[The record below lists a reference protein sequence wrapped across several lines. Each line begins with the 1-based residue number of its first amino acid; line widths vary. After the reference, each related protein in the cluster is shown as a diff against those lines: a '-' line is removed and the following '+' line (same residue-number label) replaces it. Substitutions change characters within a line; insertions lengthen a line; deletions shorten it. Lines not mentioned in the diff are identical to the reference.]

1 MMSKSKAAWLFGLA
15 AFYCLIAMHIYWPNR
30 GGSGFYLPWNLVGG
44 IFIALLII
52 GAMLFGRPPL
62 ATSGF
67 FNLLASGSLILLL
80 PLLWAQQP
88 WLSEALPRL
97 MGLVLGVL
105 AYFAL
110 LQIPLDRRWRRRLL
124 MLLLAATV
132 IEALLGLVQYSLLQ
146 PGNWMGY
153 NTLKNRPYGIFQQW
167 NLMASFMATGLALAL
182 YLLSARRPL
191 SRSLQWLAA
200 AMLLL
205 APLLLIVIASRVG
218 LLAALLLSP
227 LQLWMLYRLN
237 RRRAGIALLLL
248 MAGVSAGL
256 LLVMLNGATRALM
269 LPEPIFYRLTYWQ
282 EALDMIA
289 ERPWLG
295 WGYGHFQ
302 HDFLHHFYTTH
313 SSGMESVAI
322 SHPHNEILLWVV
334 EGGLLSLSGI
344 ALIVWGLWR
353 LLRHSRPVPLRP
365 APWLAAL
372 PILLHMMVEYPLYL
386 SAAHAVLLLVIL
398 RVSDLR
404 RRLRLPS
411 HSQLPLRLTTAGI
424 AALMVPYLLNGL
436 HSALIITAVEK
447 SGLRQFGPMSQV
459 ITPTPWQVRYD
470 YDMQLRQLLQYPQTR
485 DMATLL
491 SYQQWAEN
499 EIRVRP
505 DANIYINLMA
515 VSRLLQQPQRAADL
529 QRQAKRLFPHDAR
542 FEE

>member
-52 GAMLFGRPPL
+52 GAMLFSRPPL

-205 APLLLIVIASRVG
+205 APLLLIVISSRVG

-322 SHPHNEILLWVV
+322 SHPHNEILLWGV

-344 ALIVWGLWR
+344 TLIVWGLCR

>member
-52 GAMLFGRPPL
+52 GAMLFSRPPL

-302 HDFLHHFYTTH
+302 YDFLHHFYTTH

-322 SHPHNEILLWVV
+322 SHPHNEILLWGV

-386 SAAHAVLLLVIL
+386 SAAHSVLLLVIL

-485 DMATLL
+485 NMATLL

>member
-52 GAMLFGRPPL
+52 GAMLFSRPPL

-88 WLSEALPRL
+88 WVSEALPRL

-124 MLLLAATV
+124 VLLLAATV

-182 YLLSARRPL
+182 YLLSAHRPL

-322 SHPHNEILLWVV
+322 SHPHNEILLWGV

-344 ALIVWGLWR
+344 ALIVWGLCR
-353 LLRHSRPVPLRP
+353 LLQHSRPVPLRP

-515 VSRLLQQPQRAADL
+515 VSRLLQQPQRAAEL

>member
-1 MMSKSKAAWLFGLA
+1 MMSKSKAAWLFGLV

-44 IFIALLII
+44 IFIALMIL
-52 GAMLFGRPPL
+52 GAMLFSQRPL
-62 ATSGF
+62 VTSVF
-67 FNLLASGSLILLL
+67 FNRLALGGLILLL
-80 PLLWAQQP
+80 PLLWTQQP

-110 LQIPLDRRWRRRLL
+110 LQIPLDRVRRRNLL
-124 MLLLAATV
+124 ILLLAATV
-132 IEALLGLVQYSLLQ
+132 IEALFGLVQYTLLQ
-146 PGNWMGY
+146 PGNWIGY
-153 NTLKNRPYGIFQQW
+153 NSLKNRPYGIFQQW

-182 YLLSARRPL
+182 YLLSNQRRM
-191 SRSLQWLAA
+191 SYRLQWLSASI
-200 AMLLL
+200 LVL

-237 RRRAGIALLLL
+237 RRRATAALLLL
-248 MAGVSAGL
+248 IAGVATGI
-256 LLVMLNGATRALM
+256 LLVMLNGATRVITVA
-269 LPEPIFYRLTYWQ
+269 EPIFYRLTYWQ
-282 EALDMIA
+282 EALRMIA
-289 ERPWLG
+289 ERPWFG

-313 SSGMESVAI
+313 STGMESVAI
-322 SHPHNEILLWVV
+322 SHPHNEILLWGI
-334 EGGLLSLSGI
+334 EGGLLSLSGVTVI
-344 ALIVWGLWR
+344 FWGFWHLLQRTRAL
-353 LLRHSRPVPLRP
+353 PLRP
-365 APWLAAL
+365 APWMAAL

-398 RVSDLR
+398 RTSDVR
-404 RRLRLPS
+404 RRLRLPPR
-411 HSQLPLRLTTAGI
+411 SQLTLRLLAAGV
-424 AALMVPYLLNGL
+424 AVLMLPYLLNGL

-447 SGLRQFGPMSQV
+447 TGLRQFAPMSQV
-459 ITPTPWQVRYD
+459 MAPTPWQVRYD
-470 YDMQLRQLLQYPQTR
+470 YDVQLQRLLQYPQTR
-485 DMATLL
+485 DTATLL
-491 SYQQWAEN
+491 RYQQWAEN
-499 EIRVRP
+499 EILVRP

-529 QRQAKRLFPHDAR
+529 QHQARRLFPHDMR

>member
-1 MMSKSKAAWLFGLA
+1 
-15 AFYCLIAMHIYWPNR
+15 
-30 GGSGFYLPWNLVGG
+30 
-44 IFIALLII
+44 
-52 GAMLFGRPPL
+52 
-62 ATSGF
+62 
-67 FNLLASGSLILLL
+67 
-80 PLLWAQQP
+80 
-88 WLSEALPRL
+88 
-97 MGLVLGVL
+97 
-105 AYFAL
+105 
-110 LQIPLDRRWRRRLL
+110 
-124 MLLLAATV
+124 
-132 IEALLGLVQYSLLQ
+132 
-146 PGNWMGY
+146 
-153 NTLKNRPYGIFQQW
+153 
-167 NLMASFMATGLALAL
+167 
-182 YLLSARRPL
+182 
-191 SRSLQWLAA
+191 
-200 AMLLL
+200 
-205 APLLLIVIASRVG
+205 
-218 LLAALLLSP
+218 
-227 LQLWMLYRLN
+227 
-237 RRRAGIALLLL
+237 
-248 MAGVSAGL
+248 
-256 LLVMLNGATRALM
+256 
-269 LPEPIFYRLTYWQ
+269 
-282 EALDMIA
+282 MIA

-322 SHPHNEILLWVV
+322 SHPHNEILLWGV

-386 SAAHAVLLLVIL
+386 SAAHSVLLLVIL

-515 VSRLLQQPQRAADL
+515 VSRLLQQPQRAAEL

>member
-52 GAMLFGRPPL
+52 GAMLFSRPPL

-227 LQLWMLYRLN
+227 FQLWMLYRLN

-322 SHPHNEILLWVV
+322 SHPHNEILLWGV

-344 ALIVWGLWR
+344 ALIVWGLWH

>member
-52 GAMLFGRPPL
+52 GAMLFSRPPL

-302 HDFLHHFYTTH
+302 YDFLHHFYTTH

-322 SHPHNEILLWVV
+322 SHPHNEILLWGV

-386 SAAHAVLLLVIL
+386 SAAHSVLLLVIL

-485 DMATLL
+485 NMATLL

-515 VSRLLQQPQRAADL
+515 VSRLLQQPQRAANL

>member
-1 MMSKSKAAWLFGLA
+1 MMSKSKAAWLFGLV

-44 IFIALLII
+44 IFIALMIL
-52 GAMLFGRPPL
+52 GAMLFNQRPL
-62 ATSGF
+62 VASVF
-67 FNLLASGSLILLL
+67 FNRLALGGLILFL

-110 LQIPLDRRWRRRLL
+110 LQIPLDRVRRRNLL
-124 MLLLAATV
+124 ILLLAATV
-132 IEALLGLVQYSLLQ
+132 IEALFGLVQYTLLQ
-146 PGNWMGY
+146 PGNWIGY
-153 NTLKNRPYGIFQQW
+153 NSLKNRPYGIFQQW

-182 YLLSARRPL
+182 YLLSNQRRM
-191 SRSLQWLAA
+191 SYRLQWLSASI
-200 AMLLL
+200 LVL

-237 RRRAGIALLLL
+237 RRRATAALLLL
-248 MAGVSAGL
+248 IAGVAAGI
-256 LLVMLNGATRALM
+256 LLVMLNGATRVITVA
-269 LPEPIFYRLTYWQ
+269 EPIFYRLAYWQ
-282 EALDMIA
+282 EALRMIA
-289 ERPWLG
+289 ERPWFG

-313 SSGMESVAI
+313 STGMESVAI
-322 SHPHNEILLWVV
+322 SHPHNEILLWGI
-334 EGGLLSLSGI
+334 EGGLLSLSGVTVI
-344 ALIVWGLWR
+344 CWGFWHLLQRTRAL
-353 LLRHSRPVPLRP
+353 PLRP
-365 APWLAAL
+365 APWMAAL

-398 RVSDLR
+398 RTSDVR
-404 RRLRLPS
+404 RRLRLLPR
-411 HSQLPLRLTTAGI
+411 SQLTLRLLTAGV
-424 AALMVPYLLNGL
+424 AALMLPYLFNGL

-447 SGLRQFGPMSQV
+447 TGLRQFAPMSQV
-459 ITPTPWQVRYD
+459 MAPTPWQVRYD
-470 YDMQLRQLLQYPQTR
+470 YDVQLQRLLQYPQTR
-485 DMATLL
+485 DTATLL
-491 SYQQWAEN
+491 RYQQWAEN
-499 EIRVRP
+499 EILVRP

-529 QRQAKRLFPHDAR
+529 QHQARRLFPHDMR

>member
-52 GAMLFGRPPL
+52 GAMLFSRPPL

-302 HDFLHHFYTTH
+302 YDFLHHFYTTH

-322 SHPHNEILLWVV
+322 SHPHNEILLWGV

-447 SGLRQFGPMSQV
+447 SGLRQFGPMSQI

-515 VSRLLQQPQRAADL
+515 VSRLLQQPQRAAAL

>member
-52 GAMLFGRPPL
+52 GAMLFSRPPL

-322 SHPHNEILLWVV
+322 SHPHNEILLWGV

-344 ALIVWGLWR
+344 TLIVWGLCR

-372 PILLHMMVEYPLYL
+372 PILLHLMVEYPLYL

>member
-52 GAMLFGRPPL
+52 GAMLFSRPPL

-302 HDFLHHFYTTH
+302 YDFLHHFYTTH

-322 SHPHNEILLWVV
+322 SHPHNEILLWGV

-344 ALIVWGLWR
+344 TLIVWGLCR

-386 SAAHAVLLLVIL
+386 SAAHSVLLLVIL

-485 DMATLL
+485 NMATLL

-515 VSRLLQQPQRAADL
+515 VSRLLQQPQRAANL

>member
-52 GAMLFGRPPL
+52 GAMLFSRPPL

-67 FNLLASGSLILLL
+67 FNLLASGSLILIL

-322 SHPHNEILLWVV
+322 SHPHNEILLWGV

-344 ALIVWGLWR
+344 TLIVWGLCR

>member
-52 GAMLFGRPPL
+52 GAMLFSRPPL

-88 WLSEALPRL
+88 WVSEALPRL

-124 MLLLAATV
+124 VLLLAATV

-322 SHPHNEILLWVV
+322 SHPHNEILLWGV

>member
-52 GAMLFGRPPL
+52 GAMLFSRPPL

-322 SHPHNEILLWVV
+322 SHPHNEILLWGV

-344 ALIVWGLWR
+344 TLIVWGLCR